1 MPILPRL
8 SNAWRTLFRKS
19 AIERDLDDELQA
31 ALETL
36 VDRYRAQGM
45 PEESA
50 RRAARMALGGIEP
63 VKEAVRDVRA
73 GAQIESMV
81 SDVRFALRTL
91 GRSPA
96 FFTTAAILSL

>member
-1 MPILPRL
+1 MPILSRL

-19 AIERDLDDELQA
+19 AIERDLDDELRA

-36 VDRYRAQGM
+36 VDRYTTQGV

-73 GAQIESMV
+73 GAQIESML

-91 GRSPA
+91 RKSPA
-96 FFTTAAILSL
+96 FTTPAILW